1 MLLLLI
7 YETITVNKMFGQNR
21 PNGRKTGQQIAELI
35 WPLDVVY
42 LMIKISDSLFS
53 FKIPEIDLRLGHL
66 EDS

>member
-1 MLLLLI
+1 
-7 YETITVNKMFGQNR
+7 MFGQNR

>member
-1 MLLLLI
+1 MKQLQLI
-7 YETITVNKMFGQNR
+7 KCLVKI
-21 PNGRKTGQQIAELI
+21 GRNTGQQIAELI